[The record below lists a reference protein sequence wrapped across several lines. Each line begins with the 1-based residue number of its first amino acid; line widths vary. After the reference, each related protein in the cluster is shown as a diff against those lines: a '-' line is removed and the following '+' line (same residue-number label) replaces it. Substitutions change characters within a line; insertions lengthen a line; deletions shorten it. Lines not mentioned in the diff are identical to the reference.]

1 MASSTAPVPIVSNRQ
16 TARIQRDLQSL
27 MENPLPFIPVERLQ
41 LSVVEGLNELTGVLI
56 GPKNSAYAGVH
67 YCFLIR
73 FPPEYPFKPPE
84 FYFTTDISHPNVD
97 SKTGT
102 ACHDQLI
109 ATWAPNITLTKLL
122 SEMHSLLEKPNYD
135 TPINSDKNPKNV

>member
-27 MENPLPFIPVERLQ
+27 MENPLSFIPIERLQ

-56 GPKNSAYAGVH
+56 GPKNSAYADAH

-84 FYFTTDISHPNVD
+84 FYFTTNISHPNVD
-97 SKTGT
+97 SNTGT

-122 SEMHSLLEKPNYD
+122 SEMNSLLEKPNYD

>member
-1 MASSTAPVPIVSNRQ
+1 MASSTAPVPKVSNRQ
-16 TARIQRDLQSL
+16 TLRIERDLQSL
-27 MENPLPFIPVERLQ
+27 MEKPLPFIPKESLE
-41 LSVVEGLNELTGVLI
+41 LSVREGLNELTGVLI
-56 GPKNSAYAGVH
+56 GPEKSDYAGVH

-73 FPPEYPFKPPE
+73 FLPEFPFKPPE
-84 FYFTTDISHPNVD
+84 FYFASNISHPNVD

-109 ATWAPNITLTKLL
+109 ATWAPNITLTQLL
-122 SEMHSLLEKPNYD
+122 SEMYSLLEKPNYD